1 MCQLFLF
8 KEKFNSKDFYMKIVM
23 YVHFC
28 HTKKYSQKNLK
39 KCPILQTSE
48 NGLTFQYA
56 RKNPFFDQMTCSP
69 WSTLFSLKNKIK
81 FKS

>member
-1 MCQLFLF
+1 MRQLFLF
-8 KEKFNSKDFYMKIVM
+8 KEKFNLKDFYMKIVM

-56 RKNPFFDQMTCSP
+56 RKNPFFDQMTCP
-69 WSTLFSLKNKIK
+69 RRGRLFLV
-81 FKS
+81 